1 MRVVLGSDHGGFE
14 LKELIKAHLTKKG
27 YSVTDIGA
35 DSMDSVDYPDFGERA
50 GKMVA
55 AGEADRGIIICG
67 TGIGISMAA
76 NKVKGIRCALCTN
89 EYMARM
95 ARQHNDAN
103 MLSLGGRVVGTGLA
117 LDIVDVWMNTEF
129 DGGRHGIRVNKIMD
143 IEK

>member
-14 LKELIKAHLTKKG
+14 LKEIIKAHLTKQG
-27 YSVTDIGA
+27 HSVTDIGT
-35 DSMDSVDYPDFGERA
+35 DSADSVDYPDFGEKA

-55 AGEADRGIIICG
+55 GGEADRGIVICG

-76 NKVKGIRCALCTN
+76 NKVEGIRCALCTN

-95 ARQHNDAN
+95 SRLHNDAN
-103 MLSLGGRVVGTGLA
+103 MLSLGGRVVGQGLA
-117 LDIVDVWMNTEF
+117 LDIVDVWMSTEF
-129 DGGRHGIRVNKIMD
+129 EGGRHGIRVNKIMD